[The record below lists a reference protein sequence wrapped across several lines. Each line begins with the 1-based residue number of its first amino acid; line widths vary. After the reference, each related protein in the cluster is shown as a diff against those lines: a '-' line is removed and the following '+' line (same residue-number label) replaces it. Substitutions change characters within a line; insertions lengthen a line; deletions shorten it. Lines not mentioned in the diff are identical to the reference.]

1 MHWSNEDDWALVRVK
16 DTGIGMS
23 ANLIPIVFDLFVQEK
38 RSLSRTEGGLGVGLT
53 VVKQLVHMHGGSVT
67 ARSGGADMG
76 SEFVVRL
83 PMLTL
88 KPTASGPDSR
98 WQPKLPLAKRRILI
112 VDDNHDSADSLAS
125 LLSAAGHDVRTL
137 YDGPSASLVA
147 EDFRP
152 QVVLLDIGLPQMNG
166 YEVARQLRKSAELR
180 NVILVA
186 FTGYGRDEDRQ
197 QTREAGFDYHLV
209 KPLDAEALE
218 RIIDS
223 TPG

>member
-1 MHWSNEDDWALVRVK
+1 
-16 DTGIGMS
+16 
-23 ANLIPIVFDLFVQEK
+23 
-38 RSLSRTEGGLGVGLT
+38 
-53 VVKQLVHMHGGSVT
+53 
-67 ARSGGADMG
+67 MG

-98 WQPKLPLAKRRILI
+98 WHPKLPLAKRRILI
-112 VDDNHDSADSLAS
+112 VDDNRDSADSLAF
-125 LLSAAGHDVRTL
+125 LLSEAGHDVRTL
-137 YDGPSASLVA
+137 YDGPSASSAA
-147 EDFRP
+147 EAFRP
-152 QVVLLDIGLPQMNG
+152 QLVLLDIGLPQMNG

-180 NVILVA
+180 NVTLVA

-209 KPLDAEALE
+209 KPLDAAALE